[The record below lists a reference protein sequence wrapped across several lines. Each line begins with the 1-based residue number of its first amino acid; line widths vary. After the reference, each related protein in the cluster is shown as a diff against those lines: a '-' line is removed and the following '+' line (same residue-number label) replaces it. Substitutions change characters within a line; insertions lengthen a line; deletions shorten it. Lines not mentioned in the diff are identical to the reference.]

1 MTSLENSFEPAIGG
15 VSISG
20 YTRRENGCWQLEED
34 RQFPLYR
41 QWTKVTKKN
50 KVRFQRDS
58 LPRHPVDWT
67 NRETRRSKWYKKKFG
82 SQ

>member
-1 MTSLENSFEPAIGG
+1 MQSSDVVVRVGNVPFVP
-15 VSISG
+15 V
-20 YTRRENGCWQLEED
+20 WQLDED